1 MRHLDRISTAAV
13 ENLPIQ
19 LHASH
24 PIIPPFSSRLVQKLI
39 AMHLMMLPAL
49 SFAKL
54 LNMTL
59 FFVPTATGISIH
71 FPLAFHSLSV
81 YCNIFTKQDPNT
93 QLIKHFT
100 SPQHRA
106 KTPNAPIPP
115 LPPSIGWPDQKVQQ
129 QLHSSSDILLPFPV
143 TLFLFVA
150 TISVLAAKS
159 QTLI

>member
-1 MRHLDRISTAAV
+1 LGVKVLVRHLDRISIAAV

-39 AMHLMMLPAL
+39 AMNLMMLPAL

-59 FFVPTATGISIH
+59 FFVPTATGIYIYIST
-71 FPLAFHSLSV
+71 FH
-81 YCNIFTKQDPNT
+81 IFTKQNPNT

-100 SPQHRA
+100 LPQHRD
-106 KTPNAPIPP
+106 KKPNAPAPP

-129 QLHSSSDILLPFPV
+129 QVHSSSDILLPFPV
-143 TLFLFVA
+143 TLFSLLPL
-150 TISVLAAKS
+150 SLCLQQS
-159 QTLI
+159 LRH